1 MSTLNNKIMNHTLN
15 KLILLLF
22 TVFMFIPK
30 GYSQY
35 NADPGISILMSPSSV
50 TQGSTGTLSATVG
63 NYGNETIVEN
73 SLRVT
78 ISVGDNT
85 QIIGIAPGSDTRW
98 NQLDLTTGP
107 ANTIKLTNSGGDFN
121 SFDVGS
127 ILLTIRGNT
136 TSEYDVILGNI
147 VYITAQNPLLCG
159 SCASPPLNASQGNA
173 ISSNDN
179 AQTSLAVTCDQSEDD
194 VTTATVCEFNTYTW
208 LANNITYN
216 IDDAINGFFTVTI
229 EGENCDAGQV
239 LNLTFY
245 EKYAAEVTTA
255 NVCSDEEYTWTVNN
269 VTYNIDD
276 ATNGSLTVTIEGAD
290 CAANQVLNL
299 TFNAEPQPVV
309 TTANICQGGSYEWQA
324 NGLTYTTAQT
334 GLTISGE
341 NCEVDQVLNLTVT
354 DQPEEPATAC
364 YETATFNNYSCEWDV
379 TGDMPEEPSTTCS
392 QTATFDNDTC
402 TWDVIGSQI
411 VEQTGGETD
420 LCIGDD
426 FEFDLFSLLEGDF
439 QTDGSWSVTTGNT
452 TINGS
457 LFNPIELELGEYT
470 FNYSDTNSE
479 CPSETKVTINLN
491 DDCIVLGC
499 GDVIISKAVT
509 PNGDESNEY
518 FTLEGIDLCG
528 YTVGLKIFNRW
539 GAIIYES
546 KDYQNDWN
554 GFAHSS
560 SVGGSDKVPTG
571 TYYYI
576 INLKGSGLK
585 PITGPIY
592 VGTN

>member
-1 MSTLNNKIMNHTLN
+1 MPAAPTTECYETATFNNDMCT
-15 KLILLLF
+15 
-22 TVFMFIPK
+22 
-30 GYSQY
+30 
-35 NADPGISILMSPSSV
+35 
-50 TQGSTGTLSATVG
+50 
-63 NYGNETIVEN
+63 
-73 SLRVT
+73 
-78 ISVGDNT
+78 
-85 QIIGIAPGSDTRW
+85 W
-98 NQLDLTTGP
+98 
-107 ANTIKLTNSGGDFN
+107 
-121 SFDVGS
+121 
-127 ILLTIRGNT
+127 
-136 TSEYDVILGNI
+136 
-147 VYITAQNPLLCG
+147 
-159 SCASPPLNASQGNA
+159 
-173 ISSNDN
+173 
-179 AQTSLAVTCDQSEDD
+179 D
-194 VTTATVCEFNTYTW
+194 VTG
-208 LANNITYN
+208 
-216 IDDAINGFFTVTI
+216 DM
-229 EGENCDAGQV
+229 
-239 LNLTFY
+239 
-245 EKYAAEVTTA
+245 
-255 NVCSDEEYTWTVNN
+255 
-269 VTYNIDD
+269 
-276 ATNGSLTVTIEGAD
+276 
-290 CAANQVLNL
+290 
-299 TFNAEPQPVV
+299 
-309 TTANICQGGSYEWQA
+309 
-324 NGLTYTTAQT
+324 
-334 GLTISGE
+334 
-341 NCEVDQVLNLTVT
+341 
-354 DQPEEPATAC
+354 PEEPTTECYETAMFNNDTCTWDVTGDMPEEPTTECYETATFNNYSCEWDVTGEQPTKPETEC